1 LAQSQGDR
9 GSLTIPL
16 PPHDVEIGL
25 FARSGEVI
33 GDIAHVRL
41 VYDGAKPA
49 ETDALKPKLY
59 ALVVGVSAYADPALK
74 LGFAAEDAR
83 GFGEALAAQKGGL
96 YSDVQVKLIVDADA
110 TSLGVK
116 EGLEWLRKE
125 TTSRDIAIVYLAGHG
140 VTDGKGKFWFLT
152 HEADISRLLSTA
164 VSRDDINDVLYD
176 LPGKKAL
183 FLDAC
188 HSGAA
193 LAGTRA
199 APTDIN
205 SVLND
210 FASAESGLVA
220 YAASTGREFSLE
232 NAEWGHGAFTKALIE
247 AIGESKA
254 PFDKTGEI
262 TTAGLDLYISQRV
275 KELTNGIQHP
285 VMTRPQL
292 VADFPIALAK
302 H

>member
-1 LAQSQGDR
+1 
-9 GSLTIPL
+9 
-16 PPHDVEIGL
+16 
-25 FARSGEVI
+25 
-33 GDIAHVRL
+33 
-41 VYDGAKPA
+41 
-49 ETDALKPKLY
+49 
-59 ALVVGVSAYADPALK
+59 
-74 LGFAAEDAR
+74 
-83 GFGEALAAQKGGL
+83 
-96 YSDVQVKLIVDADA
+96 
-110 TSLGVK
+110 
-116 EGLEWLRKE
+116 
-125 TTSRDIAIVYLAGHG
+125 
-140 VTDGKGKFWFLT
+140 
-152 HEADISRLLSTA
+152 